1 MNRAITPT
9 GYLRLN
15 WLAAKGRSGAEVA
28 LRVFYVALPFFIW
41 AAVAIFLGFLVGF
54 SAVILPPTG
63 TFGIVAAVGLVLL
76 WVTPDLPQPPA
87 RSLPIVFAVV
97 VFCMLCIPN
106 YYAIDIPGLPWITF
120 RRLSLIALIVPF
132 AIAAGGSSRF
142 RADIAKS
149 LQVNSSFQF
158 VSWAFWSGRRYPF
171 WLRKTQVKV

>member
-87 RSLPIVFAVV
+87 RSLPYLFAIV

-106 YYAIDIPGLPWITF
+106 YYAIDIPGLPWIIVSPAVSDRPDPAVRDRS
-120 RRLSLIALIVPF
+120 RRILPLP
-132 AIAAGGSSRF
+132 
-142 RADIAKS
+142 
-149 LQVNSSFQF
+149 
-158 VSWAFWSGRRYPF
+158 RRHPQ
-171 WLRKTQVKV
+171 KACK